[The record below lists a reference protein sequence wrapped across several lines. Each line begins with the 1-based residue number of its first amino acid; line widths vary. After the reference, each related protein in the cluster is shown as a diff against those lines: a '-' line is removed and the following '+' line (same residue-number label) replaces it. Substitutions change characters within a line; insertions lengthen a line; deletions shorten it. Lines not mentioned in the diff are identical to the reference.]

1 MCVVWVCAV
10 CLWCVIGVLLVC
22 LVVCVG
28 VRRCV
33 WLWCRTHSQ
42 DHGNINIL
50 MYMSV
55 SLFFAHFLLTR
66 KRSLEHLLSMMSA
79 FRRLWPFTMVSCF
92 LLLVAVSTTFL
103 DFRKSSV
110 AWRPEKCMKQLREG
124 KNMKPL
130 WKVKG
135 FEKQTSWKRLRFS
148 MIKWAKRVTP
158 TCTCTSF
165 CTCRCKTWESQES
178 KTRVNTTHHIQEGH
192 GYSCLLHALV
202 LNHFDI
208 QSRRGY
214 ACRVSSF
221 VWKISPHWHSEL
233 SVEVVSCQHHM
244 RPLQEKKRQRGASS
258 TCEQQFTVRSWADL
272 PWHCLSRNF

>member
-10 CLWCVIGVLLVC
+10 CLWCVIGVLSVC

-55 SLFFAHFLLTR
+55 SLFFVHFLLTR

-79 FRRLWPFTMVSCF
+79 FRRLWPSTMVSCF
-92 LLLVAVSTTFL
+92 LLLGAVSSTFL

-110 AWRPEKCMKQLREG
+110 AWRPEKCMKQLREA

-130 WKVKG
+130 WKIKG
-135 FEKQTSWKRLRFS
+135 FWKAVIMESKCSRLRFS
-148 MIKWAKRVTP
+148 MIKWAK
-158 TCTCTSF
+158 
-165 CTCRCKTWESQES
+165 KGDADMYMY
-178 KTRVNTTHHIQEGH
+178 I
-192 GYSCLLHALV
+192 
-202 LNHFDI
+202 
-208 QSRRGY
+208 
-214 ACRVSSF
+214 
-221 VWKISPHWHSEL
+221 
-233 SVEVVSCQHHM
+233 HM
-244 RPLQEKKRQRGASS
+244 YM
-258 TCEQQFTVRSWADL
+258 
-272 PWHCLSRNF
+272 